1 MKSIRWL
8 QGFRNQIIP
17 PLPPLSKGGW
27 GDLGFTLIEIVVV
40 IVILAIV
47 SAISIHFLISSL
59 RVYTMSVNQK
69 TLFDEGKLALER
81 MCRDIRDARNI
92 VRPTTGNSDDRIRF
106 RRTNATVQDAAD
118 ETIFFQLTGSTL
130 EKNKASP
137 NVTVTLAEN
146 VSAFTVTR
154 GATDDEITI
163 DLTLSLASGERVRLR
178 TKVYP
183 KNLADDV
190 DYKNYFQNWQEEL
203 SS

>member
-1 MKSIRWL
+1 
-8 QGFRNQIIP
+8 
-17 PLPPLSKGGW
+17 
-27 GDLGFTLIEIVVV
+27 LIEIVVV